1 MKENNKVKNL
11 NIKDVPLLDR
21 PYEKFEKYGA
31 ESLSD
36 SELLAIIIKTGTKD
50 KNCVEIAK
58 DIMSK
63 KTNGLDGFEYLYNS
77 STEELK
83 KFNGIGRVKVI
94 QIKAILEIAKRI
106 RCHTKDIKKI
116 ISPKDV
122 YNLVRLELEDSKV
135 EIMKVICLNN
145 KNEIKALNT
154 ISVGG
159 VTKVGVGMKEI
170 LSEPIKQMATS
181 IILVHN
187 HPSGDSSPSK
197 ADINLTSK
205 VNDYANIFDIN
216 VIDHIIVGRDR
227 YTSIKETNPKLLERR
242 KLL

>member
-1 MKENNKVKNL
+1 MKNL
-11 NIKDVPLLDR
+11 NIKKVPMFDR

-63 KTNGLDGFEYLYNS
+63 KVNGLEGFEYLYGC

-83 KFNGIGRVKVI
+83 SFCGIGRVKVI
-94 QIKAILEIAKRI
+94 QIKAVLEIAKRI
-106 RCHTKDIKKI
+106 KYHTKDIKKI

-135 EIMKVICLNN
+135 EIMKVISLNN
-145 KNEIKALNT
+145 RNEIKTVNT
-154 ISVGG
+154 ISIGG
-159 VTKVGVGMKEI
+159 VTKVGVGIKEV

-181 IILVHN
+181 IVLVHN

-197 ADINLTSK
+197 ADIDITTK
-205 VNDYANIFDIN
+205 INDYASIFDIK
-216 VIDHIIVGRDR
+216 VVDHIIIGRGR
-227 YTSIKETNPKLLERR
+227 YTSIKETNPNLLERSR
-242 KLL
+242 LL

>member
-1 MKENNKVKNL
+1 MVKRVKVKNL
-11 NIKDVPLLDR
+11 NIKDAPLLDR

-58 DIMSK
+58 EIMSK
-63 KTNGLDGFEYLYNS
+63 KTNGLEGFEYLYNS

-83 KFNGIGRVKVI
+83 SFDGIGRIKVI
-94 QIKAILEIAKRI
+94 QIKAVLEIAKRI
-106 RCHTKDIKKI
+106 KYQTKDIKKI
-116 ISPKDV
+116 TSPKDV
-122 YNLVRLELEDSKV
+122 YNLLRLELQDSKV
-135 EIMKVICLNN
+135 EIMKVISLNN
-145 KNEIKALNT
+145 RNEIKAVNT

-159 VTKVGVGMKEI
+159 VTKVGVGMKEV

-187 HPSGDSSPSK
+187 HPSGDSLPSK
-197 ADINLTSK
+197 ADINLTGK
-205 VNDYANIFDIN
+205 INDYAKIFDIN
-216 VIDHIIVGRDR
+216 VIDHIIIGRDR
-227 YTSIKETNPKLLERR
+227 YTSIKEENPELLEGRR
-242 KLL
+242 ML